1 MERAAVEAVFFS
13 ELKFHFIF
21 SLYWRRFFAINNNYF
36 TRLKSNRLNRLT
48 SHGRILHVKKN
59 MMWGTTM
66 DFLTSTTHLHIT
78 TWVIGLILFFL
89 AATGIVKSKGVHM
102 ALRLFYILI
111 IISGG
116 ALYYKYAI
124 EFRAPEGGMDYDMK
138 FLFGIL
144 LIGMMEMVLVRQKK
158 NKSTT
163 IFWGLFVVFLFLTLF
178 YGLKLPIGMNFF

>member
-1 MERAAVEAVFFS
+1 
-13 ELKFHFIF
+13 
-21 SLYWRRFFAINNNYF
+21 
-36 TRLKSNRLNRLT
+36 
-48 SHGRILHVKKN
+48 
-59 MMWGTTM
+59 M

-78 TWVIGLILFFL
+78 TWVVGLILFFL

-116 ALYYKYAI
+116 ALYYEWAI
-124 EFRAPEGGMDYDMK
+124 ANRVDATGMDYDMK

-178 YGLKLPIGMNFF
+178 YGLKLDIGMNFF

>member
-1 MERAAVEAVFFS
+1 
-13 ELKFHFIF
+13 
-21 SLYWRRFFAINNNYF
+21 
-36 TRLKSNRLNRLT
+36 
-48 SHGRILHVKKN
+48 
-59 MMWGTTM
+59 M

-78 TWVIGLILFFL
+78 TWVIGLVLFFL

-116 ALYYKYAI
+116 ALYYEWAI
-124 EFRAPEGGMDYDMK
+124 ASRADATGMDYDMK

-178 YGLKLPIGMNFF
+178 YGLKLPLNWNFF